1 MTSQKQIE
9 ANRRNASKST
19 GPKSE
24 AGKARSKLNSLK
36 HGLLAKAVVLPGEDE
51 LEFEGLV
58 QALALELG
66 PNGVL
71 EEQLVGCIAANFWRL
86 RRIYQIESE
95 FFEFQRAVIE
105 YLNAKDRLKVI
116 EANSGEDAMMQRAVM
131 GIHPDDPWHKSATDE
146 VNKTQSKVQNMST
159 GLGAIFKNDA
169 DNSDALGKLARYE
182 TGKERS
188 LFQAMHEL
196 QRLQESRKNWQAIV
210 PTAVD
215 VTLNRPPVR
224 HRSRPKT
231 VN

>member
-1 MTSQKQIE
+1 MATQKQIE
-9 ANRRNASKST
+9 ASRRNASKST

-36 HGLLAKAVVLPGEDE
+36 HGLLAKAVVLPQEDV

-95 FFEFQRAVIE
+95 FFEIQRAVIE

-182 TGKERS
+182 TGNGQGGLIDWFHRRGVVLSIGARGPVGRRS
-188 LFQAMHEL
+188 GLSLDLASVHL
-196 QRLQESRKNWQAIV
+196 A
-210 PTAVD
+210 D
-215 VTLNRPPVR
+215 GPVR
-224 HRSRPKT
+224 
-231 VN
+231 